1 MNRVALLVL
10 LLLFQADASAAS
22 VDACP
27 VLPSGA
33 GVEWKHSRGPDFDV
47 CYATRGNSKL
57 SLFGIY
63 LGNFPSF
70 RPEGHE
76 ILASGNVAGRPVT
89 WYSPDADEDVG
100 RYSRQTVIELG
111 AKWPSLAQVWVNA
124 DTEADLSDALSIL
137 AKIRFRDLVVP

>member
-1 MNRVALLVL
+1 MNRVVL
-10 LLLFQADASAAS
+10 LLSLLLLQANASAAS
-22 VDACP
+22 VDVCP
-27 VLPSGA
+27 ILPSGA
-33 GVEWKHSRGPDFDV
+33 GVEWKHSRGSDFDV

-76 ILASGNVAGRPVT
+76 VLASGNVAGMQVT

-100 RYSRQTVIELG
+100 RYSRQTAIELG
-111 AKWPSLAQVWVNA
+111 SKWPAVAHVWVNA
-124 DTEADLSDALSIL
+124 DTEADLDEALSIL
-137 AKIRFRDLVVP
+137 AKIQFRDVVLP